1 MKKHY
6 AGLMEALT
14 DNKLV
19 VLHRKSVDD
28 NRMHGYVVGLS
39 DAWVL
44 LHLIDGSVVI
54 PNGYKA
60 LRLADVSNFKVDED
74 FVDEY
79 LRLRGMYS
87 SKVPQIELK
96 DLHSLLLSISKN
108 YPLFMIECERVEPGI
123 GFVGQIEK
131 LTKRSLFLEKIE
143 STARWIGTEEFK
155 LKDITSVD
163 FGDGYVEAL
172 AWMDAHFK
180 EQESPRVETR
190 G

>member
-6 AGLMEALT
+6 ASLAEAL
-14 DNKLV
+14 DENKLV
-19 VLHRKSVDD
+19 VLYRKGIDD
-28 NRMHGYVVGLS
+28 NRIDGYVVGLS

-60 LRLADVSNFKVDED
+60 VRVADISRFQVDAG

-79 LRLRGMYS
+79 LRLRGMHS
-87 SKVPQIELK
+87 TKMPQIELK
-96 DLHSLLLSISKN
+96 DLASLLLSVSKH

-131 LTKRSLFLEKIE
+131 LTKRSLLLKKIN
-143 STARWIGTEEFK
+143 SKARWINTEEFK
-155 LKDITSVD
+155 MKNITSVD

-172 AWMDAHFK
+172 AWMDAHYK
-180 EQESPRVETR
+180 EMEANE
-190 G
+190 